1 MTKRSFGTTRR
12 QALKTGASA
21 FALTAAAGIAPK
33 YLFRPAHAAGL
44 AAGMV
49 GGPTGFAGAERYQYD
64 ESNAASRAVEAV
76 KKLKAAGKA
85 PEKIV
90 MAVLDGAVGHFNK
103 AFPNGAP
110 TVLDLWEQETGVKVE
125 MISVSLDDAYAK
137 MLQDVTTEAG
147 LYDIYAL
154 LVNYYGD
161 FYDAGG
167 LVPLDDYVAKHQP
180 DWTDPERGVPNEQ
193 VYNLLYKHDDRVV
206 GLSFDGDFYTWHHR
220 KDLFADPTHQSA
232 FSDKYG
238 YALKPPSTWDQV
250 DDVAAYF
257 HSTGINGHTN
267 YMGQVWGLGTW
278 FKRYASMANP
288 NMYLFDLEG
297 NPLIDSDEG
306 IDATEKHI
314 EYAKYSGD
322 GASFTWG
329 WFEAYGSMGAGT
341 SAMMDCPPNLAKF
354 LDRPDENSEEWLA
367 TTIGGKLDVHLPVG
381 RQFGD
386 ELVRRGCLY
395 GSACMGISTQSQYPE
410 IAYLFTQWAS
420 STTLY
425 PWLSANPAGYMD
437 PFQNS
442 NFVDPL
448 LIEAYTPYVMGILPE
463 TIKRSAPTL
472 KLSGTGAMH
481 QILDDNLQAAFAGSK
496 TPKEA
501 IQDTAEGWRRIVR
514 KKGETKMVDAII
526 ADRKAWP
533 TIIDEVP
540 T

>member
-1 MTKRSFGTTRR
+1 M
-12 QALKTGASA
+12 
-21 FALTAAAGIAPK
+21 AAAGIAPK

-64 ESNAASRAVEAV
+64 ESNAANRAVEAV

-125 MISVSLDDAYAK
+125 MISVSLDAYAK

-167 LVPLDDYVAKHQP
+167 LIPLDDYVAKHQP

-238 YALKPPSTWDQV
+238 YALKPRRQPGIRWTTWRPTSTAPGSTATPTTWARCGDSGPGSSGMPAWPIRTCTCSIWRVIRSSIAMRGSTPPRSTSNTPS
-250 DDVAAYF
+250 
-257 HSTGINGHTN
+257 I
-267 YMGQVWGLGTW
+267 
-278 FKRYASMANP
+278 R
-288 NMYLFDLEG
+288 
-297 NPLIDSDEG
+297 
-306 IDATEKHI
+306 ATAHP
-314 EYAKYSGD
+314 SP
-322 GASFTWG
+322 
-329 WFEAYGSMGAGT
+329 GS
-341 SAMMDCPPNLAKF
+341 
-354 LDRPDENSEEWLA
+354 
-367 TTIGGKLDVHLPVG
+367 
-381 RQFGD
+381 
-386 ELVRRGCLY
+386 
-395 GSACMGISTQSQYPE
+395 
-410 IAYLFTQWAS
+410 
-420 STTLY
+420 
-425 PWLSANPAGYMD
+425 
-437 PFQNS
+437 
-442 NFVDPL
+442 
-448 LIEAYTPYVMGILPE
+448 
-463 TIKRSAPTL
+463 
-472 KLSGTGAMH
+472 
-481 QILDDNLQAAFAGSK
+481 GSK
-496 TPKEA
+496 L
-501 IQDTAEGWRRIVR
+501 TAAWARALRR
-514 KKGETKMVDAII
+514 
-526 ADRKAWP
+526 
-533 TIIDEVP
+533 
-540 T
+540 

>member
-1 MTKRSFGTTRR
+1 M
-12 QALKTGASA
+12 
-21 FALTAAAGIAPK
+21 
-33 YLFRPAHAAGL
+33 
-44 AAGMV
+44 
-49 GGPTGFAGAERYQYD
+49 
-64 ESNAASRAVEAV
+64 

-125 MISVSLDDAYAK
+125 MISVSLDAYAK

-167 LVPLDDYVAKHQP
+167 LIPLDDYVAKHQP

-238 YALKPPSTWDQV
+238 YALKPRRRPGIRWTTWRPTST
-250 DDVAAYF
+250 APG
-257 HSTGINGHTN
+257 STATPT
-267 YMGQVWGLGTW
+267 TW
-278 FKRYASMANP
+278 ARC
-288 NMYLFDLEG
+288 G
-297 NPLIDSDEG
+297 DSG
-306 IDATEKHI
+306 PGSSGMPAWPIRTCTCSIWRVIRSSIAMRGSTPPRSTF

-322 GASFTWG
+322 GASFTWV

-386 ELVRRGCLY
+386 ELVRRGCL
-395 GSACMGISTQSQYPE
+395 SAARAWGYRPRASIPRSPTCSLNGPARPPSTR
-410 IAYLFTQWAS
+410 
-420 STTLY
+420 
-425 PWLSANPAGYMD
+425 G
-437 PFQNS
+437 
-442 NFVDPL
+442 
-448 LIEAYTPYVMGILPE
+448 
-463 TIKRSAPTL
+463 
-472 KLSGTGAMH
+472 
-481 QILDDNLQAAFAGSK
+481 
-496 TPKEA
+496 
-501 IQDTAEGWRRIVR
+501 
-514 KKGETKMVDAII
+514 
-526 ADRKAWP
+526 
-533 TIIDEVP
+533 
-540 T
+540 